1 MFNILKKQKDSNL
14 QVSESVNLM
23 APTFEQMDLS
33 PVESV
38 LNRQK
43 VDLDNTSPKILSL
56 VKLAHDRLAQSDRN
70 SLISAVN
77 GSANAS
83 NIQASIARAY
93 SEVTKSES
101 EISVMA
107 AAVEELTA
115 SIGQI
120 ADLAQR
126 TDQSLEESAS
136 KANQGAQEVEI
147 AAKSSKTVTQALS
160 LVDQDL
166 NNLNAVAID
175 IKDMAQEIDA
185 IASQTNL
192 LALNATIEAAR
203 AGEAGKGFAV
213 VAQEVKLLSAQTAK
227 STENIRARIGRL
239 EAALNAIFGAINS
252 AKSAANEAQDA
263 ATKASESVT
272 QASQGVQ
279 IGAEGVANVAQV
291 LSEQSQAVNE
301 LSEGINR
308 AALSSKDAKHLIEDS
323 VNLVAESEKEITA
336 ELDNLERIGVENYVL
351 YRAKSDH
358 LLWKK
363 RLASL
368 LSGMSA
374 LSESDLADHHMCR
387 LGKWW
392 NNFKASANSLSPNF
406 LAIEEPH
413 KRVHENGKEAAR
425 LYNAGDR
432 IGAFE
437 AYHRMDAASVEVVAK
452 LDALIAENEAK

>member
-14 QVSESVNLM
+14 QVTEQINF
-23 APTFEQMDLS
+23 ATPKFEQIDLS
-33 PVESV
+33 PFESV
-38 LNRQK
+38 LNRK
-43 VDLDNTSPKILSL
+43 KIDLDTTSPKILSL
-56 VKLAHDRLAQSDRN
+56 VKLAHDRLAQSDR
-70 SLISAVN
+70 SALISVVN
-77 GSANAS
+77 CSTNAS
-83 NIQASIARAY
+83 NFQASVARAY
-93 SEVTKSES
+93 AEVTKSES

-115 SIGQI
+115 SISQI

-136 KANQGAQEVEI
+136 KANQGAQEVQI
-147 AAKSSKTVTQALS
+147 AAKSSQSVTQALS

-213 VAQEVKLLSAQTAK
+213 VAQEVKQLSAQTAK

-252 AKSAANEAQDA
+252 AKSAANDAEDA
-263 ATKASESVT
+263 ASKASESVT

-279 IGAEGVANVAQV
+279 FGAEGVANVAQV

-308 AALSSKDAKHLIEDS
+308 AAQSSKDAKRLIEKS
-323 VNLVAESEKEITA
+323 AETVNASEKEITA
-336 ELDNLERIGVENYVL
+336 ELDNLEQLGVENYVL

-358 LLWKK
+358 IMWKK
-363 RLASL
+363 RLAAL
-368 LSGMSA
+368 LSGMST
-374 LSESDLADHHMCR
+374 LSESDLTDHHMCR

-392 NNFKASANSLSPNF
+392 NNFKSSSNILSPNF

-432 IGAFE
+432 MGAFE
-437 AYHRMDAASVEVVAK
+437 AFYKMDAASDEVVAK
-452 LDALIAENEAK
+452 LDALIAENERK